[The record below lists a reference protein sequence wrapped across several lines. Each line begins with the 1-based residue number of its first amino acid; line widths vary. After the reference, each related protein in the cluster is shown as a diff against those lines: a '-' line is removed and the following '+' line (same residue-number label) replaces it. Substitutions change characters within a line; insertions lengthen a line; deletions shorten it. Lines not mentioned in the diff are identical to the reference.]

1 MIKYN
6 IMIFCL
12 SDTDTSELD
21 ILIDT
26 YDIRILNAETKGNYD
41 NYSYIITEDD
51 ILYFLSELP
60 YNYSV
65 KYVFDDTIY
74 QINLLKNKIN
84 ADIYRNIY
92 FDKQPNYSSNIYAHG
107 YKIKKTK
114 TEKEIYNIC
123 KYIEKNNN
131 IY

>member
-26 YDIRILNAETKGNYD
+26 YDIRILNVETTDNYD

-51 ILYFLSELP
+51 ILSFLSELP
-60 YNYSV
+60 YDYFV

-74 QINLLKNKIN
+74 QINLLKDKIN

-92 FDKQPNYSSNIYAHG
+92 FDKQPN

-131 IY
+131 KY

>member
-1 MIKYN
+1 
-6 IMIFCL
+6 MIFCL

-26 YDIRILNAETKGNYD
+26 YDIRILNVETTDNYD

-51 ILYFLSELP
+51 ILSFLSELP
-60 YNYSV
+60 YDYFV

-74 QINLLKNKIN
+74 QINLLKDKIN

-92 FDKQPNYSSNIYAHG
+92 FDKQPN

-131 IY
+131 KY

>member
-1 MIKYN
+1 
-6 IMIFCL
+6 MIFCL

-21 ILIDT
+21 MLIDT
-26 YDIRILNAETKGNYD
+26 YDVRILNAETKDNYD

-51 ILYFLSELP
+51 ILSFLSELP
-60 YNYSV
+60 YDYFV

-74 QINLLKNKIN
+74 QMNLLNDKIN
-84 ADIYRNIY
+84 ADIYRNTL
-92 FDKQPNYSSNIYAHG
+92 FDKKSNYSSLKSIYANG

-123 KYIEKNNN
+123 KYIEKNNK
-131 IY
+131 Y

>member
-26 YDIRILNAETKGNYD
+26 YDIRILNAETIDNYD
-41 NYSYIITEDD
+41 NYSYIITEND
-51 ILYFLSELP
+51 ILFFLSELP
-60 YNYSV
+60 YKYFV

-92 FDKQPNYSSNIYAHG
+92 FDKHPN

>member
-1 MIKYN
+1 
-6 IMIFCL
+6 MIFCL

-92 FDKQPNYSSNIYAHG
+92 FDKQPNY
-107 YKIKKTK
+107 KIKKTK